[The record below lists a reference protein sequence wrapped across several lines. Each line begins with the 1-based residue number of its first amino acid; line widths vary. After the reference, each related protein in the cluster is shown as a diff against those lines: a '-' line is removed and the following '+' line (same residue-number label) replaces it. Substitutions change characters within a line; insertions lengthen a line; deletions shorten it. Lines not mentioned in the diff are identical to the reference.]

1 METVNEIDIEEHIL
15 RKFSFL
21 AIPLPSLPSLPSLPV
36 HGTCVYDDVADT
48 SQST

>member
-15 RKFSFL
+15 RKFCFL
-21 AIPLPSLPSLPSLPV
+21 VIPLRSLPSLPV